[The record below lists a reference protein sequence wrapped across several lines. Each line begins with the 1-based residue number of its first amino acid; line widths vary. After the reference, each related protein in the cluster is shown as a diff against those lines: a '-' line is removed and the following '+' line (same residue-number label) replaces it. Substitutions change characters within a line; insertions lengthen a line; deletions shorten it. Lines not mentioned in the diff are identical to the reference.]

1 MSNTAIKKQS
11 LQGYYAG
18 FVSRF
23 IAFILDIALINI
35 VLLLISWFVSIS
47 LALLH
52 YISTLGF
59 NFDTIP
65 YIQAVIDFLLNPF
78 FIALFV
84 VGIIFLYFTFFVVF
98 SGHTPGKAFMGL
110 RVVTKS
116 GKKLSFL
123 RSVLRFIAYIPTIL
137 SLGIGFFWII
147 FDDQRQA
154 WHDTLSNT
162 LVIYTWD
169 ARPDESFLSNQIT
182 VFPIGSNEE

>member
-1 MSNTAIKKQS
+1 MSVPEIHKRNY
-11 LQGYYAG
+11 QGYYAG
-18 FVSRF
+18 IVSRF
-23 IAFILDIALINI
+23 AAFILDVAILNI
-35 VLLLISWFVSIS
+35 ILLFISWFISIS

-65 YIQAVIDFLLNPF
+65 YIQSFINFILNPF

-84 VGIIFLYFTFFVVF
+84 VGIIFIYFTFFIVF

-110 RVVTKS
+110 RVVTKT
-116 GKKLSFL
+116 GEKISFP
-123 RSVLRFIAYIPTIL
+123 RSVLRILAYIPTLL

-147 FDDQRQA
+147 IDDQRQA

-162 LVIYTWD
+162 LVIYIWD
-169 ARPDESFLSNQIT
+169 ARPDETFLSDQL
-182 VFPIGSNEE
+182 SSLHKE